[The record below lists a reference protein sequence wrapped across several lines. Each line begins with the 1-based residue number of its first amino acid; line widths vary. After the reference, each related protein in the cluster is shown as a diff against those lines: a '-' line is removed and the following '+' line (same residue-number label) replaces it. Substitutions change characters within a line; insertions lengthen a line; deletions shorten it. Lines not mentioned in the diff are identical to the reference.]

1 MSWQGAQD
9 TLVDW
14 RVMRFALACSLA
26 LAVLAS
32 APAQAQP
39 RSVVATVA
47 RSEPPWLGLLR
58 PRQGSL
64 GVQVVEV
71 YEDSGAAA
79 AGLLPGDELLFVDD
93 FPVTNV
99 AELVMVVRRYVVGDE
114 VLVRALRA
122 GAELRLKVTLGAR
135 VDDRELLH
143 RRLVGKPAP
152 SARLHLVQDD
162 REIDPSAARGKVVLL
177 AWFHTRCDGCG
188 ALISELTRRPG
199 LLREVEV
206 AAVTVAEPALLSTY
220 LARSAISV
228 PVALAQDEA
237 FEQYGLLGGSAD
249 TAVAFVVIDRNG
261 IVRMAAA
268 IDARELEAAQ
278 ASQASV
284 EDVIAGARRLAGL
297 RDRQGAAACAQAQ
310 DGHAGRQ
317 AGREGHPDVADLP

>member
-1 MSWQGAQD
+1 MCI
-9 TLVDW
+9 
-14 RVMRFALACSLA
+14 R
-26 LAVLAS
+26 
-32 APAQAQP
+32 
-39 RSVVATVA
+39 
-47 RSEPPWLGLLR
+47 
-58 PRQGSL
+58 
-64 GVQVVEV
+64 
-71 YEDSGAAA
+71 
-79 AGLLPGDELLFVDD
+79 
-93 FPVTNV
+93 
-99 AELVMVVRRYVVGDE
+99 
-114 VLVRALRA
+114 
-122 GAELRLKVTLGAR
+122 
-135 VDDRELLH
+135 DR
-143 RRLVGKPAP
+143 
-152 SARLHLVQDD
+152 VQDD

-284 EDVIAGARRLAGL
+284 EDVIAGARRLL
-297 RDRQGAAACAQAQ
+297 RDR
-310 DGHAGRQ
+310 RW
-317 AGREGHPDVADLP
+317 

>member
-1 MSWQGAQD
+1 MAGIQMSWQGAQD

-284 EDVIAGARRLAGL
+284 EDVIAGARRLL
-297 RDRQGAAACAQAQ
+297 RDR
-310 DGHAGRQ
+310 RW
-317 AGREGHPDVADLP
+317 